1 VAALGE
7 RGHAVND
14 RAHEADPPELRRQL
28 TTLTISAKPRL
39 GARDVASAKSPYPI
53 DERRRG
59 VLLVS
64 SSVYGERVGHQCH
77 REGASHCAE
86 SRARGGGNGLRARTE
101 GGLIIE
107 AETSGEAYL
116 IRLEDMS
123 RRQPIREFST
133 EEVTRMSRGED

>member
-1 VAALGE
+1 LAINATVKGPVTVPKAVREAAE
-7 RGHAVND
+7 TAF
-14 RAHEADPPELRRQL
+14 
-28 TTLTISAKPRL
+28 
-39 GARDVASAKSPYPI
+39 
-53 DERRRG
+53 
-59 VLLVS
+59 
-64 SSVYGERVGHQCH
+64 
-77 REGASHCAE
+77 
-86 SRARGGGNGLRARTE
+86 RARTE